1 MPLAVFSVNADVVQ
15 GLYRAKVAVADQ
27 SARAQERAIQQAF
40 RDVMVKVS
48 GSREL
53 LSEAVI
59 KSSVKNAGQYLRQY
73 QFDVNDNQLY
83 FVAEFDEPKIDRLL
97 IDAGL
102 PIWGSYRPSVI
113 LWVADE
119 TPQLEKVLY
128 TEYSSNDFK
137 TWVQNAAERRG
148 LSVNFPIIDLKD
160 NASISVYDVWGRFSD
175 NIVAASERYAPEVVM
190 SIRVYRQRE
199 MTKEFEVQVPDS
211 YLTLDELEAKKQREQ
226 AQLLNIDSQS
236 NSKPSENTEEQ
247 PGWQADWFITYR
259 QQYIEK
265 SFQAADKSQLAAL
278 LIDAL
283 ADELASTF
291 AVKTAHDIASS
302 QAAKTTITL
311 NNINSLTAYVAAQ
324 NYFTSL
330 QAVTDIQLRT
340 LNGFKAVFQVSLAG
354 QEQDLINTLR
364 LDDKVQRVTDAF
376 GRPTQELEFV
386 WIP

>member
-1 MPLAVFSVNADVVQ
+1 MPLTVFSVNADVIQ

-119 TPQLEKVLY
+119 TPLLEKILY

-137 TWVQNAAERRG
+137 TRILNAAERRG
-148 LSVNFPIIDLKD
+148 LSVNFPIVDLND
-160 NASISVYDVWGRFSD
+160 NTNISVYDVWGRFSD
-175 NIVAASERYAPEVVM
+175 NIIAASQRYAPEVVM

-226 AQLLNIDSQS
+226 AQLLN
-236 NSKPSENTEEQ
+236 TESLAAEQ
-247 PGWQADWFITYR
+247 PGWQADWFIAYR
-259 QQYIEK
+259 HHFIEK
-265 SFQAADKSQLAAL
+265 SFQAAGKSQLAAL

-291 AVKTAHDIASS
+291 AVKTAQDIASS
-302 QAAKTTITL
+302 PAAETTITI
-311 NNINSLTAYVAAQ
+311 NNINSITAYVAAQ

-340 LNGFKAVFQVSLAG
+340 LNGFKAVFKVSLAG